1 MGWCPVI
8 SRAPS
13 SVGIGRAW
21 VRFILQQEEAL
32 PNSED
37 PISKMKI
44 LQPMIVNFPNDE
56 TL

>member
-8 SRAPS
+8 SRVPS
-13 SVGIGRAW
+13 SVGIEGAW

-32 PNSED
+32 PKYED

-44 LQPMIVNFPNDE
+44 LQPVIVNFPNDA